1 MGFDK
6 PLFLFEIDCQDMGAV
21 QAAQFQPISKF
32 PAVRRD
38 IAVVVDEAVSAAECL
53 EVAREAAGELL
64 RDLQLFDVYRG
75 QGIDSGKKSLA
86 LGLIFQA
93 LSSTLTDEEVEQ
105 AVRRVLAQLRERV
118 GGTLRD

>member
-1 MGFDK
+1 
-6 PLFLFEIDCQDMGAV
+6 
-21 QAAQFQPISKF
+21 
-32 PAVRRD
+32 
-38 IAVVVDEAVSAAECL
+38 
-53 EVAREAAGELL
+53 LL

-105 AVRRVLAQLRERV
+105 AIKRVLALLRERV

>member
-1 MGFDK
+1 M
-6 PLFLFEIDCQDMGAV
+6 LFRS
-21 QAAQFQPISKF
+21 QFHPISKF

-38 IAVVVDEAVSAAECL
+38 LAVVVDEAISAAECL
-53 EVAREAAGELL
+53 EIARTAAGELL

-86 LGLIFQA
+86 LGLIFQT